1 MGTSL
6 YKNQL
11 DLDDLLGTVADAV
24 HPTHPFQLIGS
35 FQGFCHALGFLH
47 LLDGQC
53 KLFLDLLV
61 QLGKIAA
68 QLTGQEQLIIP
79 DGMMFFQIPFM

>member
-11 DLDDLLGTVADAV
+11 GLDDLLGTVADAV
-24 HPTHPFQLIGS
+24 HPAHPLQLIGS
-35 FQGFCHALGFLH
+35 FQGFGHALGFLH
-47 LLDGQC
+47 LPDGQC
-53 KLFLDLLV
+53 KLLLGLLV

-68 QLTGQEQLIIP
+68 QLTGQEQLIVP
-79 DGMMFFQIPFM
+79 DRVLRLQVRLM